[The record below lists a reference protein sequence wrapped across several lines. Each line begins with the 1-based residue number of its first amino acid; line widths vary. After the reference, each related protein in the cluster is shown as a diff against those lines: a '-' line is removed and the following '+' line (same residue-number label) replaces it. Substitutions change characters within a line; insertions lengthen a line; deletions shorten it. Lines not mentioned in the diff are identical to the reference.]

1 MLTLTTKDIL
11 QDGVFNRQLGS
22 FLAYA
27 RKIATPVFRDYVRVI
42 DLQQRGTL
50 HAHLLL
56 FDRIPAGPFEKLRVL
71 WSDKYGAGGGSFDV
85 KALQGSSKLAGTY
98 LSHAAVNY
106 LSRDHDAVRIGRNGK
121 AYVRTEFAGKAY
133 SISASL
139 RKGALPVQSDALP
152 LSDQRVHA
160 LAKTLTWVS
169 DGYAAY
175 KHCDSLGDAKQ
186 HLATFGLSA

>member
-1 MLTLTTKDIL
+1 MLTLTTKAIL
-11 QDGVFNRQLGS
+11 EDAVFNKHLAS

-27 RKIATPVFRDYVRVI
+27 RKITAPTFKDYVKVL

-56 FDRIPAGPFEKLRVL
+56 FEYIPASSFEKLRTL
-71 WSDKYGAGGGSFDV
+71 WADKYEFGAGAFDA
-85 KALQGSSKLAGTY
+85 KALKGSSKL
-98 LSHAAVNY
+98 AVNY
-106 LSRDHDAVRIGRNGK
+106 LSRAAAYLTRDYDDVRVGRNGK
-121 AYVRTEFAGKAY
+121 AYIRNEFAGKAY

-139 RKGALPVQSDALP
+139 RKGALPVQSDVFA
-152 LSDQRVHA
+152 LSDSRVHN
-160 LAKTLTWVS
+160 LAKSLRWTS

-186 HLATFGLSA
+186 HLATFGISG